1 MFHVTAVPG
10 AHRDAPLCLFCA
22 WSSQGCSPVP
32 GAHRDLPL
40 CPCCA
45 RSSQGFALSVLCPLS
60 QFAGMCSAP
69 TTRNPTGQLLPPK
82 ERQHKSLLNKQS
94 QWLFLPGFYAEQH
107 KDVFPANEPKL
118 PLSFASSHAHLLPP
132 ACTPPPWNQE
142 GRNKQHRVLQTP
154 SERRMCWQF
163 LTMYP
168 LLYPLLTLAAP
179 PQLLIL
185 VLDKAARGR
194 MPATLCKA
202 PMETETQVKD

>member
-1 MFHVTAVPG
+1 MFPVSQ
-10 AHRDAPLCLFCA
+10 LCLELT
-22 WSSQGCSPVP
+22 GT
-32 GAHRDLPL
+32 LPSALL
-40 CPCCA
+40 CPELA
-45 RSSQGFALSVLCPLS
+45 GLCPLTPARS
-60 QFAGMCSAP
+60 VQGCGSAP

-82 ERQHKSLLNKQS
+82 ERQHKSPLSKQD
-94 QWLFLPGFYAEQH
+94 QCLFLPGFYAEQQ

-142 GRNKQHRVLQTP
+142 GRNKQHRVLQPP
-154 SERRMCWQF
+154 SERRMSWQF